1 MYNNNVFIRHFYY
14 DKLTHQTRIH
24 AKKRRGAA
32 WRPGSRQIEA
42 ITEYTVVSTERQ
54 FAIDTLGHYAADAA
68 GANGDQPALLPHV
81 SLAGSSYY
89 FTNMSTHEK
98 SNLRRP
104 QRSKP

>member
-24 AKKRRGAA
+24 AKKRRGVA

-68 GANGDQPALLPHV
+68 ARTAT
-81 SLAGSSYY
+81 S
-89 FTNMSTHEK
+89 
-98 SNLRRP
+98 
-104 QRSKP
+104 QRSYRTYHSQAQVIILQTCPLMRKAT